1 MLNEEVLELCNKM
14 GIGVKTQSSTIID
27 QQAARVRTR
36 VNRDRIASNKDL
48 VGEDSGISFFRLADE
63 LGLKK
68 AEMIE
73 HCTQFGLYIYGV
85 SLANVIIPID
95 KAEKIRKSA
104 KKKKPGSKKSKT
116 TLQKLSVDVAIDKTL
131 EQIAETFDM
140 TAIEILDLCLHS
152 GFPIASVSDSLTKR
166 QRLKLMEILLKSD
179 VDSFNANQNVGGN
192 EIKSLVEK
200 ALKEPQKPQKIV
212 SSKKKTD
219 KILPSNAKRVSQ
231 LSRDLGV
238 DADELEWVC
247 KACRVPLAG
256 GKKTSFDVKYEERVR
271 LALGIWIEIRDL
283 RSDVSDIRISKLAK
297 RLKIELKEVK
307 HACNK
312 VGIAIVQERFI
323 SVEDELLL
331 LVALK
336 FGESTGLYEYSTMA
350 SSSKV
355 LVLPKPGNR
364 IPVDDLGGTQLIGS
378 FDPLRELQS
387 YRNVDLTRQK
397 ITEFSF
403 EGCDMV
409 EVNLSHSDISE
420 SNFSNAIMKQSR
432 LIRVVGIASI
442 FRGTDLS
449 ATMADFADFTG
460 SDFSGAN
467 LRGGS
472 FRRVDFSH
480 AVLSGA
486 DLSECD
492 LTGAIMTETNLDGAI
507 IKNTRGL
514 DSWKTATDL
523 SLIETE

>member
-1 MLNEEVLELCNKM
+1 
-14 GIGVKTQSSTIID
+14 
-27 QQAARVRTR
+27 
-36 VNRDRIASNKDL
+36 
-48 VGEDSGISFFRLADE
+48 
-63 LGLKK
+63 
-68 AEMIE
+68 
-73 HCTQFGLYIYGV
+73 
-85 SLANVIIPID
+85 
-95 KAEKIRKSA
+95 
-104 KKKKPGSKKSKT
+104 
-116 TLQKLSVDVAIDKTL
+116 
-131 EQIAETFDM
+131 
-140 TAIEILDLCLHS
+140 
-152 GFPIASVSDSLTKR
+152 
-166 QRLKLMEILLKSD
+166 
-179 VDSFNANQNVGGN
+179 
-192 EIKSLVEK
+192 
-200 ALKEPQKPQKIV
+200 
-212 SSKKKTD
+212 
-219 KILPSNAKRVSQ
+219 
-231 LSRDLGV
+231 
-238 DADELEWVC
+238 
-247 KACRVPLAG
+247 
-256 GKKTSFDVKYEERVR
+256 
-271 LALGIWIEIRDL
+271 
-283 RSDVSDIRISKLAK
+283 LAK

-364 IPVDDLGGTQLIGS
+364 IPVDDLGGTPLIGS

-480 AVLSGA
+480 AVMSGA

-492 LTGAIMTETNLDGAI
+492 LTGAIMTEANFDGAI
-507 IKNTRGL
+507 FENTRGL
-514 DSWKTATDL
+514 DSRKITTDS
-523 SLIETE
+523 SLLVTKEII